1 MTNVFLFWSKY
12 DANLDH
18 DYAAWRSRTVFCNP
32 SHTLSLQS
40 HAKFAHTVFLFTYQ
54 PIGTRLPENVKV
66 LNADDFFS
74 GEQAFLALQRGHSI
88 AHVSDLVR
96 LRAANKAEGL
106 VIDMDT
112 IIVNKLP
119 ELDGYF
125 CTVPARLTS
134 HYAPKWQD
142 SLPPMTVHDNTWDGK
157 AFCNFPLKINKEMSL
172 HITALADT
180 IEHALL
186 DAPLKG
192 TKAWNFIMW
201 TLREIS
207 AQLVNVKVFP
217 PLKTGPI
224 PAWLGPGKCYSL
236 ESPTRLTGKTVLFG
250 YRLPSIQEILDETFF
265 LQHWFEST
273 YKAVSKQTTPALFWY
288 NIPVDSLIG
297 VLAERTVG
305 PQWKNILPRLSQGN
319 EHL

>member
-12 DANLDH
+12 DADLDYTYH
-18 DYAAWRSRTVFCNP
+18 LWRSRSVSCNP
-32 SHTLSLQS
+32 SHTLSLES
-40 HAKFAHTVFLFTYQ
+40 HAKFEHTVFLLTYQ
-54 PIGTRLPENVKV
+54 PIETCLPENVTV
-66 LNADDFFS
+66 LDAGNFFS

-96 LRAANKAEGL
+96 LRAAILADGL

-119 ELDGYF
+119 DLDGFF

-157 AFCNFPLKINKEMSL
+157 AFCNFPVKINEEMVSP
-172 HITALADT
+172 ISALADT
-180 IEHALL
+180 IQKTLL
-186 DAPLKG
+186 DPPRKG

-207 AQLVNVKVFP
+207 RQLVSVKVFP
-217 PLKTGPI
+217 PIQTGPI

-236 ESPTRLTGKTVLFG
+236 ESPTRLTGETVLFG
-250 YRLPSIQEILDETFF
+250 YRLPSIQEILNETFF
-265 LQHWFEST
+265 VQHWFEST
-273 YKAVSKQTTPALFWY
+273 HKRLAKQTTPAFFWY

-297 VLAERTVG
+297 VLAQQTVG
-305 PQWKNILPRLSQGN
+305 PQWKNILPRLSQTK
-319 EHL
+319 